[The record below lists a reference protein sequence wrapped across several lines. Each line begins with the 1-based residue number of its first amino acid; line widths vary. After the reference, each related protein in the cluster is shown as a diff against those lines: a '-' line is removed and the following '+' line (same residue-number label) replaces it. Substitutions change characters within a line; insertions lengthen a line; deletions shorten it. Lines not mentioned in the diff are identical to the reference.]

1 MFIKHYIASEVSLQ
15 RWRAALPEDL
25 QGCYSVNTC
34 EGGGWRGGSGEW
46 PLRYVLFRQV
56 VVQVSSHSADSHTR
70 RVTGTAVWDRKTEW
84 GKFEDQ
90 QNTKTTVIKCSSRV
104 QLNKSLFL
112 LWSQLSL
119 TNINSSHLLSSHLT
133 NVGRSRN
140 RLGYKLRNW
149 EDDDDSEQ
157 RTPHQICLSQT
168 DLEVFSPSSSLSCEA
183 AALPAAR
190 LRWSERWC
198 SLRKQI

>member
-15 RWRAALPEDL
+15 RWRAALPEDI

-140 RLGYKLRNW
+140 RWGTNW
-149 EDDDDSEQ
+149 ETEKTTMTLSRGRLIRSVCHKLTWKYFLPPLHSPVRLQLFQQLVSDDLRDD
-157 RTPHQICLSQT
+157 
-168 DLEVFSPSSSLSCEA
+168 
-183 AALPAAR
+183 ALWENR
-190 LRWSERWC
+190 F
-198 SLRKQI
+198 